1 MHILKNFAMQDKD
14 EKHRFIDNF
23 GFGIIVSD
31 SLSATHLPFYLRA
44 DEGLAGTLYSHCS
57 RANPHWKELAG
68 AEVLVIFSGPHAYI
82 SPSWYSQSPAV
93 PTWNYAAVH
102 GYGVVSLLDDM
113 QTIDALK
120 NISSKYEPEL
130 LIKKD
135 ILTDAYRDKLLSGI
149 VGFKVEL
156 SHLQGQSKIG
166 QNRKK
171 QDQQQVFKALSN
183 SSDFDSLA
191 LASYMQPFMQ

>member
-156 SHLQGQSKIG
+156 SHLQGQSKIV